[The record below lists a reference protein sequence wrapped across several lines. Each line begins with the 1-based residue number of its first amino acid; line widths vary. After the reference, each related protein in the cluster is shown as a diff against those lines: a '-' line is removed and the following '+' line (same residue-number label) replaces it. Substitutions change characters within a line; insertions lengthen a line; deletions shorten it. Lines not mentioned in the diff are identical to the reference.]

1 MILKMAM
8 KHLLA
13 NKAKTII
20 IISLIGIGS
29 FLVVAGLGVLNYA
42 TQQTKNVCIN
52 DFSGDVLITGKPE
65 DKSIRVTLL
74 GAGKTVNTGDFPEMP
89 YVPQFEKII
98 QKVQELPQTAAFT
111 QSVTAGYG
119 LLKPIDLPDSWKAK
133 PENSSF
139 DDVPYSP
146 ILGIQPSSYKKMFDT
161 IHVHDGTFPDS
172 DDEEFF
178 LLDDAT
184 KRRYEKYYER
194 EIHRFIRQ
202 KNALKKTESIR
213 IFYFRPSGYCHSR
226 HFVQRCKQRPHYRR
240 GNDGSTNGCRNSK
253 IDRFKPFGQIG
264 R

>member
-89 YVPQFEKII
+89 YVPQF
-98 QKVQELPQTAAFT
+98 
-111 QSVTAGYG
+111 
-119 LLKPIDLPDSWKAK
+119 
-133 PENSSF
+133 
-139 DDVPYSP
+139 
-146 ILGIQPSSYKKMFDT
+146 
-161 IHVHDGTFPDS
+161 
-172 DDEEFF
+172 
-178 LLDDAT
+178 
-184 KRRYEKYYER
+184 
-194 EIHRFIRQ
+194 
-202 KNALKKTESIR
+202 
-213 IFYFRPSGYCHSR
+213 
-226 HFVQRCKQRPHYRR
+226 
-240 GNDGSTNGCRNSK
+240 
-253 IDRFKPFGQIG
+253 
-264 R
+264 